1 MYVDTSRATFDPAK
15 HYSAVLLQQG
25 RVILDSDV
33 GEQNAILAHYL
44 RTAIRDILGPAACPA
59 ADPGFGIT
67 TTTTQ
72 KQPDLDVSAG
82 RIYVHGILAETGLDG
97 STYLT
102 QPDGYIDP
110 DLDGLPAQ
118 GGYLIYL
125 RVWERSVTAVQD
137 PGIREVALG
146 IHGPDTAAR
155 AQVVWQI
162 AIYPAAGDASAP
174 AAQKAWQAWYQSL
187 YQPAGTM
194 RARARPPDN
203 AELDICSVAPQ
214 AQYRGRENQH
224 YRVEILVSGQA
235 AQPGQQVPGRSGRG
249 RGTKQAST
257 AQYVWSRE
265 NGSVV
270 FAIKTLAGAE
280 VTLASLGRDLP
291 AGLEIGDFV
300 EIADDASASRV
311 ADEVPT
317 GPARTLF
324 QVTAIDALNCVV
336 TLDRDPSGDIG
347 TIGSNPGLHP
357 LLRRWDGA
365 GAADLTEDAWLNL
378 EDGVQVYFPGSGNAK
393 QPAGYRTGDYWLIP
407 ARTVLG
413 DVIWPKDDS
422 GPHALPP
429 AGIAYHYAALAF
441 VPADRT
447 APIVD
452 LRQKFDPIAH

>member
-1 MYVDTSRATFDPAK
+1 MYVDTSRASFDPAK
-15 HYSAVLLQQG
+15 HYSAVLMQQG

-44 RTAIRDILGPAACPA
+44 RTAIGDIVGPAACPA
-59 ADPGFGIT
+59 AAPGFGIT

-72 KQPDLDVSAG
+72 KQPDLAVSAG
-82 RIYVHGILAETGLDG
+82 RIYVHGILAETGPDG
-97 STYLT
+97 STYLA

-110 DLDGLPAQ
+110 DLDGLPDQ
-118 GGYLIYL
+118 GGYLVYL

-137 PGIREVALG
+137 PDIREVALG
-146 IHGPDTAAR
+146 IHGPDTTAR
-155 AQVVWQI
+155 AKVVWQI
-162 AIYPAAGDASAP
+162 AVYPASGDAN
-174 AAQKAWQAWYQSL
+174 AQDTQQAWQAWHQAL

-194 RARARPPDN
+194 RAQAKEPEN

-235 AQPGQQVPGRSGRG
+235 AQTGPQVAGRPGRGGAGQR
-249 RGTKQAST
+249 AST
-257 AQYVWSRE
+257 ARYVWSRE

-270 FAIKTLAGAE
+270 FAIKALAGAE

-291 AGLEIGDFV
+291 SGLEIGDYV

-311 ADEVPT
+311 ADEAPT
-317 GPARTLF
+317 GPARALF
-324 QVTAIDALNCVV
+324 QVTAIDALNYVV
-336 TLDRDPSGDIG
+336 TLDRDPSGVIG
-347 TIGSNPGLHP
+347 IIGDNPDLHP

-365 GAADLTEDAWLNL
+365 GAADLTEGEWLDL
-378 EDGVQVYFPGSGNAK
+378 EDGVQVFFPGSGNAK
-393 QPAGYRTGDYWLIP
+393 LPSGYRTGDYWLVP

-422 GPHALPP
+422 GPLAVPP
-429 AGIAYHYAALAF
+429 AGIAYYYAPLAF

-447 APIVD
+447 AAVVD
-452 LRQKFDPIAH
+452 LRQTFNPAH